1 MDHQNQKFN
10 NSLQIVETQTMK
22 YEKKFF
28 PENEDSFHSQTNG
41 KFGSRTSPLP
51 PGFDTVSNFD
61 TLPSVNHEV
70 PDVSLYVT
78 KRSPGPYIPS
88 TMHYKY
94 REMPMMDHRSSYRF
108 LGLFENTLE
117 VRRIEDSSCKRNL
130 LCNVYKQAI
139 GISDHPTPADFEVA
153 LIDTFG

>member
-1 MDHQNQKFN
+1 MDHQYQKFN

-22 YEKKFF
+22 YEEKLF
-28 PENEDSFHSQTNG
+28 PKNGDSFHSQTKG
-41 KFGSRTSPLP
+41 KFGSRTSPS
-51 PGFDTVSNFD
+51 GFDTVSSFD

-70 PDVSLYVT
+70 GDVSLYVT

-88 TMHYKY
+88 TMQYKY

-117 VRRIEDSSCKRNL
+117 VRRIEDSSCKKNL

-139 GISDHPTPADFEVA
+139 GISDHPTSADFEIA